1 MGLEPVELVVRIG
14 VASVSG
20 RHARV
25 QMQKEVEMVGP
36 GSMWGIK
43 RQKAMLVMLASC
55 KYRQRTQ
62 KDLHALARQSPV
74 NCVLH
79 GDCKPHAHIPNT
91 SGASMLPSVSDM
103 SISAT
108 V

>member
-1 MGLEPVELVVRIG
+1 MGYQEVKG
-14 VASVSG
+14 D
-20 RHARV
+20 ARDAGFLGAAGGLDGLRNN
-25 QMQKEVEMVGP
+25 KT
-36 GSMWGIK
+36 
-43 RQKAMLVMLASC
+43 RC

-62 KDLHALARQSPV
+62 KDLHVLARQSPV

-91 SGASMLPSVSDM
+91 LGASMLPSVSDM